1 MTNIV
6 QFPTTKARS
15 KSKVSV
21 LEAKMKGLQRMLN
34 ARYEHLRELDET
46 IETVTAE
53 CTDLED
59 KYDILIS
66 GYGDRIGPE
75 NIDPS
80 YLEYTNCIEFVH
92 DELGNIHIQPISQN
106 SEPDNENSEEEPT
119 DA

>member
-1 MTNIV
+1 MANIV
-6 QFPTTKARS
+6 KFPTAKARS

-21 LEAKMKGLQRMLN
+21 LETKMKGIQRMLN

-53 CTDLED
+53 CTDLEG

-92 DELGNIHIQPISQN
+92 DELGNIHIQPL
-106 SEPDNENSEEEPT
+106 EKKNSEEEKPENE
-119 DA
+119 